1 MGRLEASKVL
11 FVPNYWVFSRKVRS
25 EKTSI
30 EVIPPF
36 WADRDNQRNR
46 TPWIEWIS
54 WWKVRHHETS
64 FSFSWDL
71 IDLIDQC
78 LNLIKSEYKSNK
90 NHAPVNFNC
99 RAMQV
104 ARGQRPSRLLQPDPS
119 GINPATRPMAHCYI
133 SNRISLKFML
143 HFLDMRS
150 RKTRWATRR

>member
-1 MGRLEASKVL
+1 MGRLEASNVL

-71 IDLIDQC
+71 LI
-78 LNLIKSEYKSNK
+78 LLISVWIWSRANISQTKTTHLSTSTV
-90 NHAPVNFNC
+90 APC
-99 RAMQV
+99 R
-104 ARGQRPSRLLQPDPS
+104 LQEGNVLRDFCSQTHQELTQQLGPWP
-119 GINPATRPMAHCYI
+119 IVIFPIEFHW
-133 SNRISLKFML
+133 
-143 HFLDMRS
+143 
-150 RKTRWATRR
+150 KTRWATRR